1 MREAGRSIYVVRMS
15 GDRCCTAVKR
25 LADLTDDNKAIN
37 GSFTQRP
44 KNFLPR
50 RRKGGRGSPKL
61 PRDHPPGIDR
71 TIGSRWKDLS
81 TPDVE
86 PRQT

>member
-1 MREAGRSIYVVRMS
+1 MREARRSIYVVRMS

-50 RRKGGRGSPKL
+50 RRMGGRGSPKL
-61 PRDHPPGIDR
+61 PRNQPPGIDR
-71 TIGSRWKDLS
+71 TIAFRWKDLS
-81 TPDVE
+81 EPDLE